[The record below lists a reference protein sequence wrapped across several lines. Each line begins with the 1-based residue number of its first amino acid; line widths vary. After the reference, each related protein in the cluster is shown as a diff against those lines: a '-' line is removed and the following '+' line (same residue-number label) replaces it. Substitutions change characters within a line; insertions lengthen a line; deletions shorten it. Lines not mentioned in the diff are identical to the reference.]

1 MFQHQVEQKRTT
13 CIEIAGWVYFWSCG
27 AFFAWGK
34 VSSLSANPFLMPAFY
49 SYSTCLVCMPLP
61 SSKGCKMLRVV
72 NSAAPTT
79 CHAGEPRCSCPLPFT
94 FAEATEGWRLLLE
107 LGWCW
112 QRLTELSYMY
122 MIIYIYLCGIQISS
136 MIRPMW
142 MQWCN
147 GCDFPDAMLQCL
159 SHTLAATRWILQ
171 RWRRLFVDGVVWGQ
185 ICGNP
190 CECCR
195 AAKWG
200 HWSCVPG
207 RVE

>member
-1 MFQHQVEQKRTT
+1 MCTHPLCLSSVGVLSVRLFHP
-13 CIEIAGWVYFWSCG
+13 WVPT
-27 AFFAWGK
+27 
-34 VSSLSANPFLMPAFY
+34 LFLMPALY
-49 SYSTCLVCMPLP
+49 SCSTCLVCMPLP

-72 NSAAPTT
+72 NSAAPTM
-79 CHAGEPRCSCPLPFT
+79 CHAGEPRCNCPLPFT

-112 QRLTELSYMY
+112 QRLTELIYMY
-122 MIIYIYLCGIQISS
+122 IIIVWRYLHISS

-147 GCDFPDAMLQCL
+147 GCDFSFAMFQCL
-159 SHTLAATRWILQ
+159 SHPLAAKRWILQ
-171 RWRRLFVDGVVWGQ
+171 RWRRLFVDEVGWGQ

>member
-1 MFQHQVEQKRTT
+1 
-13 CIEIAGWVYFWSCG
+13 
-27 AFFAWGK
+27 
-34 VSSLSANPFLMPAFY
+34 MPALY

-79 CHAGEPRCSCPLPFT
+79 SHAGEPRCSCPLPFT

-107 LGWCW
+107 QGWCW
-112 QRLTELSYMY
+112 QQLTELQLYVYNYVFMY
-122 MIIYIYLCGIQISS
+122 IYISMWYKDVFIYL
-136 MIRPMW
+136 
-142 MQWCN
+142 QWFIPCECNGVMSN
-147 GCDFPDAMLQCL
+147 GCDFPYAMLQSL
-159 SHTLAATRWILQ
+159 SYTLAATRWILQ
-171 RWRRLFVDGVVWGQ
+171 RWRRLFADGVVWGQ